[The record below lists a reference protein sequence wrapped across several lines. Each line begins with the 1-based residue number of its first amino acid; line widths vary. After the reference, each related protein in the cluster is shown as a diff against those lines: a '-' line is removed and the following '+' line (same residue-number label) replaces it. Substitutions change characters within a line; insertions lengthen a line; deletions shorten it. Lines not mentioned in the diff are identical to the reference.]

1 MYVHHDPFCR
11 HHRVLHV
18 KQEVASS
25 SQSVLQ
31 VVLSADV
38 ERTSLLDKEKE
49 LAEKLRLASDD
60 ATEQQAIMDE
70 MADLSERMAQIGVTS
85 AESRAAMILSGLQFS
100 DEMQQASTASL
111 SGGWRMRVSLAGALL
126 VEPDLLMLDEP
137 TNHLGKHSFSIVL
150 FFAINHDCAV
160 VWCLRLSALMLN
172 KSARRSSAASYCAL
186 PLDSRRPG
194 GGAVAGGVPEG
205 LPQDRAAGLARQG
218 LPQRSLH

>member
-1 MYVHHDPFCR
+1 MYLCTGS

-38 ERTSLLDKEKE
+38 ERTALLDKEKE
-49 LAEKLRLASDD
+49 LAEKLRSAPDED
-60 ATEQQAIMDE
+60 ATVQQSIMDE
-70 MADLSERMAQIGVTS
+70 MADLSERMTQIGVHT
-85 AESRAAMILSGLQFS
+85 AESRAATILSGLQFS

-137 TNHLGKHSFSIVL
+137 TNHLGKVARSLAIV
-150 FFAINHDCAV
+150 A
-160 VWCLRLSALMLN
+160 LRLYSVVCLIWWSDGFLSFPGFYFCLATHLQIW
-172 KSARRSSAASYCAL
+172 RRCC
-186 PLDSRRPG
+186 G
-194 GGAVAGGVPEG
+194 W
-205 LPQDRAAGLARQG
+205 
-218 LPQRSLH
+218 RST

>member
-1 MYVHHDPFCR
+1 LCS

-38 ERTSLLDKEKE
+38 ERTALLDKEKE
-49 LAEKLRLASDD
+49 LAEKLRSAPDED
-60 ATEQQAIMDE
+60 ATVQQSIMDE
-70 MADLSERMAQIGVTS
+70 MADLSERMTQIGVHT
-85 AESRAAMILSGLQFS
+85 AESRAATILSGLQFS

-137 TNHLGKHSFSIVL
+137 TNHLGKAAGCL
-150 FFAINHDCAV
+150 ALAA
-160 VWCLRLSALMLN
+160 LRLYCIYRLSLWREYSRPVVAPYNSLITQPQIW
-172 KSARRSSAASYCAL
+172 RRCCG
-186 PLDSRRPG
+186 SR
-194 GGAVAGGVPEG
+194 
-205 LPQDRAAGLARQG
+205 
-218 LPQRSLH
+218 ST

>member
-1 MYVHHDPFCR
+1 MQLSLIFFTS

-25 SQSVLQ
+25 EQSVLQ

-38 ERTSLLDKEKE
+38 ERTSLLNKEKE
-49 LAEKLRLASDD
+49 LAEKMRLSSDD
-60 ATEQQAIMDE
+60 AAEQQQIMNE
-70 MADLSERMAQIGVTS
+70 MADLSERMEQIGVQS

-137 TNHLGKHSFSIVL
+137 TNHLG
-150 FFAINHDCAV
+150 
-160 VWCLRLSALMLN
+160 
-172 KSARRSSAASYCAL
+172 
-186 PLDSRRPG
+186 
-194 GGAVAGGVPEG
+194 
-205 LPQDRAAGLARQG
+205 
-218 LPQRSLH
+218 